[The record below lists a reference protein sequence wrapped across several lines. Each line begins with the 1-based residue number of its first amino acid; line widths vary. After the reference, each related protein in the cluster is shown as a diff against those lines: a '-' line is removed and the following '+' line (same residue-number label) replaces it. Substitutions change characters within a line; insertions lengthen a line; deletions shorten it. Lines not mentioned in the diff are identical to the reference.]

1 MKAER
6 SWKREPKQLSP
17 KFCNKAE
24 KVRSPRPRDFSTLRL
39 PLRDGG
45 HYLVNIEACGE
56 SMRNQVCDTFRDLF
70 GRIVGVAGNAS
81 RDPLSRLLAV
91 RVCTM
96 TFLDQ
101 DVSTLMTS
109 PEVKCSVFE
118 LLQQVLLEPS
128 PSVNPALFVVRSMSS
143 DEDDGSEE
151 AARQSEKR
159 AQAEAN
165 HKRLMEEHAQALKK
179 RHDAS
184 GLHAWTSLRLL
195 ATQVFRLEHFL

>member
-6 SWKREPKQLSP
+6 SLADEGFELSLL
-17 KFCNKAE
+17 CCRTSATTAS
-24 KVRSPRPRDFSTLRL
+24 VRSFTNSSTLRL

-56 SMRNQVCDTFRDLF
+56 SMRKQVCDAFRDLF
-70 GRIVGVAGNAS
+70 GRIVAVAGNAS

-101 DVSTLMTS
+101 DVSTLMTPS
-109 PEVKCSVFE
+109 EIKCSVFE

-151 AARQSEKR
+151 AARQ
-159 AQAEAN
+159 
-165 HKRLMEEHAQALKK
+165 
-179 RHDAS
+179 
-184 GLHAWTSLRLL
+184 
-195 ATQVFRLEHFL
+195 